1 MRCTVLGA
9 GAWGTALACHLARQH
24 DVMLW
29 ARRADLVTQIR
40 AASENE
46 QYLPGVALQPDISI
60 TDQFDEA
67 LTFAGDDGLIVL
79 ATPIAALGQTLDL
92 MAGRVAQGGT
102 LSALVGVSKGIDT
115 YTGLLPHQLSE
126 QHLGEHPFAVLSG
139 PSFALE
145 VGKGL
150 PCALVAA
157 STDAALGDRVQSVFH
172 HSAMRIYLSEDL
184 LGVELA
190 GALKNVMALAAGI
203 ADGLQ
208 LGDNARAALVT
219 RGLAE
224 MTRLGVAL
232 GAQPATFMGLAGLG
246 DLMLTCAGGLS
257 RNRRVGLLLAKG
269 EPIKSIT
276 ESLGHVAEG
285 VPCCAAALALAQAKG
300 VEMPIANAVQAVI
313 DQRQLPGDAV
323 SQLLARDPANEQQ

>member
-9 GAWGTALACHLARQH
+9 GAWGSALACHLALEH
-24 DVMLW
+24 EVMLW
-29 ARRADLVTQIR
+29 ARRADLVAQMR

-46 QYLPGVALQPDISI
+46 QYLPGVAFPPGISM

-67 LTFAGDDGLIVL
+67 LSFAGADGLIVL

-92 MAGRVAQGGT
+92 MASRLAQGGS
-102 LSALVGVSKGIDT
+102 LAALVGVSKGIDT
-115 YTGLLPHQLSE
+115 QTGLLPHQLSE
-126 QHLGEHPFAVLSG
+126 QRLDEHPFAVLSG

-145 VGKGL
+145 VGRGL

-157 STDAALGDRVQSVFH
+157 SREAALGDRVQSVFH
-172 HSAMRIYLSEDL
+172 HSAMRVYLSDDL

-203 ADGLQ
+203 ADGLK

-224 MTRLGVAL
+224 MTRLGAAL

-269 EPIKSIT
+269 QPINDIT
-276 ESLGHVAEG
+276 GSLGHVAEG
-285 VPCCAAALALAQAKG
+285 VPCCAAALALAHAKG
-300 VEMPIANAVQAVI
+300 VEMPIASAVQAVI
-313 DQRQLPGDAV
+313 DQRQSPGDAV
-323 SQLLARDPANEQQ
+323 SQLLSRDPANEQQ